1 MSEIKLEYQIIHND
15 FDRAGEAS
23 SKLKNMLQQIGYPPV
38 IIRRIVISAYEAEM
52 NVVVHAS
59 DGKMEVLITTEEV
72 KVFVTDNGPGIKN
85 VEEAMKEGFST
96 ASDKVREMGFG
107 AGMGL
112 PNIKNNTDIMNINSI
127 VPDGTTVEFSVR
139 REL

>member
-1 MSEIKLEYQIIHND
+1 MSEITLTYEIKHND

-23 SKLKNMLQQIGYPPV
+23 SKLKNMLQQIGYPPA
-38 IIRRIVISAYEAEM
+38 IIRRIVISSYEAEM

-59 DGKMEVLITTEEV
+59 DGEMNIIITPEQVHVT
-72 KVFVTDNGPGIKN
+72 VTDSGPGIEN
-85 VEEAMKEGFST
+85 IDDAMKEGFST

-112 PNIKNNTDIMNINSI
+112 PNIKQNTDVMNIRSN
-127 VPDGTTVEFSVR
+127 VPEGTTVEFSVR
-139 REL
+139 REQ